1 MAACGV
7 TAVDTP
13 NQTPN
18 PRPRSLRHRHSLR
31 LVRRRACFTHPCLPV
46 ACATQLTETQ
56 KALET
61 ATRERDEAR
70 VELRIS
76 EAKATTSLQ
85 AQVSAET
92 VVAPLQR
99 ELQEAKSMLAETER
113 QLTEAQEQVRLLF
126 TCAIAAAALDSPQ
139 WPITRSWMVAHHT
152 GAPAADTMTGSGTE
166 QAGCGCGGVAA

>member
-13 NQTPN
+13 NQTPD
-18 PRPRSLRHRHSLR
+18 PRPRSLRPRHSFR
-31 LVRRRACFTHPCLPV
+31 LVRRLVCYTHRCLPV
-46 ACATQLTETQ
+46 ARAAQLTETQ
-56 KALET
+56 KSLET

-113 QLTEAQEQVRLLF
+113 QLAAAQEQVRLLC
-126 TCAIAAAALDSPQ
+126 TGAIAAAALDSPQ
-139 WPITRSWMVAHHT
+139 WPIARSWMLAHHT
-152 GAPAADTMTGSGTE
+152 GARLPLTP
-166 QAGCGCGGVAA
+166 